1 MNIPKF
7 KLITSNSVERFEER
21 LHEFIDQMDRD
32 EMVVDVKFATAALGS
47 SVEFTALVQYQK
59 TEAWR

>member
-1 MNIPKF
+1 MNTPRF
-7 KLITSNSVERFEER
+7 KLITSNSLERFEER

-32 EMVVDVKFATAALGS
+32 ETVVDVKFATAALGS